1 MIPLDD
7 FQVEAGRAGF
17 PAAERYA
24 GGAFSV
30 LPAPDYRTL
39 PAETCLSGYS
49 DTGGLFPALIL
60 MEAIDAGLPDS
71 AGIGAAAV
79 LPFFIHVLMGRRR
92 TIKEG

>member
-30 LPAPDYRTL
+30 LPA
-39 PAETCLSGYS
+39 
-49 DTGGLFPALIL
+49 LIL
-60 MEAIDAGLPDS
+60 MEAIDAGLPES
-71 AGIGAAAV
+71 AGTGVAAV
-79 LPFFIHVLMGRRR
+79 LPFFFHLLMGRRR
-92 TIKEG
+92 TIQEG